1 MQLLELQEVDMLK
14 ESHKSSGT
22 EKQYKIHREFYL
34 KHNPPPISAGGLVL
48 QKFIINILMQ

>member
-14 ESHKSSGT
+14 ESHKSPGT

-34 KHNPPPISAGGLVL
+34 KHNPPPITAGGSPKRFAL
-48 QKFIINILMQ
+48 IMASD